1 MSKDIK
7 FNIRVNVDGKEVLV
21 DARTNTKK
29 FARALADA
37 KTESDRTRDSLIKW
51 GSLSV
56 TFSNLYSGIQQLQGA
71 MGTFVSAYNGATE
84 AQTKLNTVMQQR
96 MNASQGDVAA
106 VNQVVAA
113 QTQLGVIGG
122 TVQRSGL
129 QQLATFAS
137 QKSTLETL
145 LPAMNNLLAQQ
156 KGLNA
161 TQEDAVSIG
170 NLLGKALQGN
180 YSALKRVGITFTNAQ
195 AQMIKYGDESQRAAT
210 IAQVITDNV
219 GQMNQRL
226 AETDAGKAKQL
237 ANEFGGLKV
246 RIGQVLSQ
254 YQGLIN
260 AAGMA
265 GMFVTGIVQMTSA
278 VMSLWKALGIATIAQ
293 RAFAV
298 ATATWSGIGNAA
310 RAVVVALQI
319 NIAALGVAS
328 GITATAVDILKLS
341 IRGLMIASG
350 IGAVIAGV
358 TWVIEKLMNAS
369 DGATASNRNM
379 AGSMDEASAAANQ
392 LKQQVNDYSAQLQIN
407 IARTKNFKGT
417 KAQEKKIVDEL
428 NNTYGSTIGYF
439 GSVHQWYNAL
449 VKDSKAMCDQLL
461 MEAEMRILANKA
473 AKDELALEDLKA
485 KRPKRKPLKFG
496 HYTNTNRMQDVPDWR
511 YPKNSAKDLEKAS
524 KDAVDKEQRAFD
536 ARVANA
542 QRKVDATKRRIDALA
557 KRMANMKMPVQ
568 GAATPPAYRAP
579 KTTGGRSTTTPRR
592 STTHTST
599 TGKGGRS
606 SNKLS
611 LIADPKSKADYENN
625 AKYYQ
630 HAIDICD
637 KKDTERLK
645 VLGQLKAASEQQSKN
660 IEELAD
666 AKAAMSSSEVRSL
679 KDVTDAISYYQEQ
692 YNLAT
697 SDAERARLQK
707 QITELNGVKDA
718 WDKAAKGAKDY
729 EPPKD
734 IGKLTTIG
742 EVDKALQYYEE
753 HQKTANADEY
763 QNTLKIIDALNKKR
777 DAITAGSKLEDNE
790 RELAELSKLSNEKLS
805 IKFDDSGIDALEDK
819 IKELRALLDD
829 VQNPPSDKQRA
840 QIKRQITLYGKL
852 ERRMSKSFSTMRKG
866 YERVK
871 DLGSGIDSISNA
883 IKGEGNAW
891 SKLTGIIDGALQV
904 YDGITEVI
912 RFVKSLTAARK
923 AGAAADTAAA
933 AATTL
938 SNTATAGTAAAAAT
952 STASAVVQTAA
963 NKAAS
968 ASFMELAAAEYFA
981 AHASIPFA
989 GFGIA
994 AGFAASAKAI
1004 VTAMGATPF
1013 AKGGVVSGPTLA
1025 MIGEYAGARNNPE
1038 VVAPLDK
1045 LSSMIGGVGNAPIY
1059 VEHRIHGSELDVIVT
1074 NSRRQRAK
1082 YGKMRP

>member
-29 FARALADA
+29 LARALADA

-71 MGTFVSAYNGATE
+71 MGSFVSAYNGATE

-137 QKSTLETL
+137 QKSTLMTL

-180 YSALKRVGITFTNAQ
+180 STALKRVGITFTDAQ

-219 GQMNQRL
+219 GEMNSKL
-226 AETDAGKAKQL
+226 AQTDAGKAKQL

-298 ATATWSGIGNAA
+298 ATVTWSGIGNAA

-350 IGAVIAGV
+350 IGAIIAGV

-369 DGATASNRNM
+369 DGATASNKNM

-473 AKDELALEDLKA
+473 AKDQIDLEELQNRL
-485 KRPKRKPLKFG
+485 PKKTVGKFVVPNYG
-496 HYTNTNRMQDVPDWR
+496 KNMKDVPDWKQ
-511 YPKNSAKDLEKAS
+511 PKQFSGSVTQHIFGDTSSLEAKIAEKE
-524 KDAVDKEQRAFD
+524 KEI
-536 ARVANA
+536 
-542 QRKVDATKRRIDALA
+542 DATKRRMDAIS
-557 KRMANMKMPVQ
+557 KRLANMKMPVQ

-579 KTTGGRSTTTPRR
+579 KTTGGRSTATTPRR
-592 STTHTST
+592 TTTHTST
-599 TGKGGRS
+599 TGKGGGS
-606 SNKLS
+606 SSKLS

-819 IKELRALLDD
+819 IKELKALLDD

-852 ERRMSKSFSTMRKG
+852 ERRMSKSFGTMRKG

-912 RFVKSLTAARK
+912 GFVKSLTAARK

-938 SNTATAGTAAAAAT
+938 STSATKGTEAAAAT
-952 STASAVVQTAA
+952 SATSAATQTAA
-963 NKAAS
+963 NKEAT
-968 ASFMELAAAEYFA
+968 ASFMELASAEYFA

-994 AGFAASAKAI
+994 AGYAAAAKAI

-1059 VEHRIHGSELDVIVT
+1059 IEHKIHGSELDVIVS

>member
-71 MGTFVSAYNGATE
+71 MGSFVSAYNGATE

-113 QTQLGVIGG
+113 QVKLGVIGG

-145 LPAMNNLLAQQ
+145 LPTMNNLLAQQ

-170 NLLGKALQGN
+170 NLMGKALQGN
-180 YSALKRVGITFTNAQ
+180 YQALKRVGISFTDAQ

-219 GQMNQRL
+219 GQMNSKL
-226 AETDAGKAKQL
+226 AQTDAGKAKQL

-310 RAVVVALQI
+310 RAVVVALQV

-350 IGAVIAGV
+350 LGAIIAGV

-369 DGATASNRNM
+369 DGATASNKNM

-473 AKDELALEDLKA
+473 AKDELALEDLKD
-485 KRPKRKPLKFG
+485 KRTKKPTGKFVVPR
-496 HYTNTNRMQDVPDWR
+496 YTGRMQYLPERWQPKKLSPDIGN
-511 YPKNSAKDLEKAS
+511 KLLEDQINK
-524 KDAVDKEQRAFD
+524 KQREVDK
-536 ARVANA
+536 
-542 QRKVDATKRRIDALA
+542 TKAKIDALS

-568 GAATPPAYRAP
+568 GAATPPAFKGSVP
-579 KTTGGRSTTTPRR
+579 KSTTPKSTHQRNT
-592 STTHTST
+592 TTHTS
-599 TGKGGRS
+599 KGGSSS

-645 VLGQLKAASEQQSKN
+645 VLGQLKAASEQQAKN

-819 IKELRALLDD
+819 IKELKALLDD

-891 SKLTGIIDGALQV
+891 NKLTGIIDGALQV

-912 RFVKSLTAARK
+912 GFVKSLTAARK

-1045 LSSMIGGVGNAPIY
+1045 LSALIGGVGNAPIY